1 MGCYQMK
8 SVRTDMFVIGNWKMN
23 GSLRLCDE
31 VSKGLIN
38 VNDIE
43 VIICP
48 PAIYA
53 HYLIN
58 SAQNFKVGVQD
69 CSCFQNGPYTGDIS
83 AEMINEIGIKYAIVG
98 HSERIKHHNE
108 TTEILLEKLARCDE
122 NGITTILCVDGK
134 TPDDIRKQ
142 MDVFQN
148 KVQMIAYEPSYC
160 IGTGVIPTNDQIE
173 EIFDV
178 ISEFGDFKKIYGG
191 SVSPQNIK
199 DLSGIRG
206 LDGVLV
212 GGASIKI
219 NQFNDIILGLS
230 RTA

>member
-1 MGCYQMK
+1 M
-8 SVRTDMFVIGNWKMN
+8 
-23 GSLRLCDE
+23 E
-31 VSKGLIN
+31 
-38 VNDIE
+38 
-43 VIICP
+43 
-48 PAIYA
+48 
-53 HYLIN
+53 
-58 SAQNFKVGVQD
+58 
-69 CSCFQNGPYTGDIS
+69 
-83 AEMINEIGIKYAIVG
+83 
-98 HSERIKHHNE
+98 
-108 TTEILLEKLARCDE
+108 
-122 NGITTILCVDGK
+122 
-134 TPDDIRKQ
+134 
-142 MDVFQN
+142 VFQN

-160 IGTGVIPTNDQIE
+160 IGTGIVPTNDQIE

-199 DLSGIRG
+199 DLSGIRE

>member
-1 MGCYQMK
+1 
-8 SVRTDMFVIGNWKMN
+8 MFVIGNWKMN
-23 GSLRLCDE
+23 GSLALCDE
-31 VSKGLIN
+31 FTNKLAIQNGV
-38 VNDIE
+38 E

-53 HYLIN
+53 HYLVR
-58 SAQNFKVGVQD
+58 SAKDFKVGVQD
-69 CSCFQNGPYTGDIS
+69 CSCFQNGAYTGDIS

-108 TTEILLEKLARCDE
+108 TPEILLEKLARCGE
-122 NGITTILCVDGK
+122 NGITPILCIDGK

-142 MDVFQN
+142 MEVFQN

-160 IGTGVIPTNDQIE
+160 IGTGIVPTNDQIE

-212 GGASIKI
+212 GGASLKI